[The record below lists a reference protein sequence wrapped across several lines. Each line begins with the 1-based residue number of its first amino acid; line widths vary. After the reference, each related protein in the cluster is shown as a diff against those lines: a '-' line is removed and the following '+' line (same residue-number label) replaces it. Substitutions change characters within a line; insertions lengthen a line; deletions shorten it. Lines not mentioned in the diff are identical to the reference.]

1 MEEDTNLVL
10 KETDEVTLKC
20 SYEST
25 SGDIRL
31 YWYRQR
37 VHEAPEYLL
46 YKGAKSLS
54 SLKSTPTD
62 PRLKA
67 ETTDTST
74 GLTISGLKLTDTA
87 LYYCALRC
95 CTTMIISTVLLLSAL
110 TGLRAEDLI
119 TPNRDAVFTGEGQTV
134 TLSCNY
140 SGTANSLHWYRQY
153 SGSPPQFL
161 ILDYSGTITE
171 AQPPVPGI
179 LISHVKEQKTVDLK
193 ISSAAVS
200 DSALYYCAL
209 QPTVTGNPDTL
220 YRNWFYD

>member
-1 MEEDTNLVL
+1 MILFDVPVCVKWTVYFNTGVYADTIGPKEEDTNLVL

-25 SGDIRL
+25 SRDIWL

-74 GLTISGLKLTDTA
+74 GLTISGLQLTDTA
-87 LYYCALRC
+87 LYYCALR
-95 CTTMIISTVLLLSAL
+95 V
-110 TGLRAEDLI
+110 G
-119 TPNRDAVFTGEGQTV
+119 
-134 TLSCNY
+134 
-140 SGTANSLHWYRQY
+140 
-153 SGSPPQFL
+153 
-161 ILDYSGTITE
+161 
-171 AQPPVPGI
+171 AQ
-179 LISHVKEQKTVDLK
+179 
-193 ISSAAVS
+193 
-200 DSALYYCAL
+200 
-209 QPTVTGNPDTL
+209 
-220 YRNWFYD
+220 

>member
-1 MEEDTNLVL
+1 
-10 KETDEVTLKC
+10 
-20 SYEST
+20 
-25 SGDIRL
+25 
-31 YWYRQR
+31 
-37 VHEAPEYLL
+37 
-46 YKGAKSLS
+46 
-54 SLKSTPTD
+54 
-62 PRLKA
+62 
-67 ETTDTST
+67 
-74 GLTISGLKLTDTA
+74 
-87 LYYCALRC
+87 
-95 CTTMIISTVLLLSAL
+95 MIISTVLLLSAL

-161 ILDYSGTITE
+161 ILDYSGTIIE

-209 QPTVTGNPDTL
+209 EPTVTGNPDTL
-220 YRNWFYD
+220 YRNWFYE

>member
-1 MEEDTNLVL
+1 MKRNLLTILIITSGVFGAGL
-10 KETDEVTLKC
+10 IGADDVYSTEGESVTLRC
-20 SYEST
+20 SLRQ
-25 SGDIRL
+25 SGSLR
-31 YWYRQR
+31 WYKQYPNRALQ
-37 VHEAPEYLL
+37 YLDYTADL
-46 YKGAKSLS
+46 TVSN
-54 SLKSTPTD
+54 PT
-62 PRLKA
+62 LA
-67 ETTDTST
+67 
-74 GLTISGLKLTDTA
+74 DTA
-87 LYYCALRC
+87 LYYCALRVGAHQC

-140 SGTANSLHWYRQY
+140 SGTAYSLHWYRQY

-161 ILDYSGTITE
+161 ILDYSGVITE

-179 LISHVKEQKTVDLK
+179 SISHVKEQKTVELK

-220 YRNWFYD
+220 CRNWFYD

>member
-1 MEEDTNLVL
+1 MPAVVLHMERYITLYLITVSGVYADTIGPMEEDTNLVL

-74 GLTISGLKLTDTA
+74 GLTIRET
-87 LYYCALRC
+87 
-95 CTTMIISTVLLLSAL
+95 SAKTIEPL
-110 TGLRAEDLI
+110 
-119 TPNRDAVFTGEGQTV
+119 VGEVQFPEGDHL

-140 SGTANSLHWYRQY
+140 TSGYGGDNLFWYRQSPGSSPEHLLTVV
-153 SGSPPQFL
+153 SGSKAESL
-161 ILDYSGTITE
+161 GRLKAEVDVE
-171 AQPPVPGI
+171 N
-179 LISHVKEQKTVDLK
+179 KRVDLK

-200 DSALYYCAL
+200 DSVLYYCAL

-220 YRNWFYD
+220 YRNWFYV